1 MKPTNGSPFL
11 TPAEACALAGVA
23 PTTLKRW
30 ADAGVLAHVKT
41 AGGHRRFVRADLE
54 RFLNRRTHIGPDG
67 EPKLEP
73 DANPWI
79 ECLLGGVAH
88 EVEAELL
95 FARSRLGSW
104 HAVAEELGGV
114 LTEIGERWQRAELAT
129 VDEHIASERLARALA
144 RIGEALPSRSGAPR
158 ALLACL
164 GGEQH
169 ALGLALVELCL
180 RELGWTTLWAGPRTP
195 LADLERILGGMQL
208 ELLALSASTSSDDG
222 AELQRAALQL
232 ETACK
237 SRGIAL
243 ALGGLGAW
251 PDEPR
256 YAHRFRE
263 FESFHR
269 FAAGLGQARA

>member
-1 MKPTNGSPFL
+1 MKPHNGSSSPYL

-30 ADAGVLAHVKT
+30 ADAGILAHVKT
-41 AGGHRRFVRADLE
+41 AGGHRRFLRADLE
-54 RFLNRRTHIGPDG
+54 RFLSRRTRI
-67 EPKLEP
+67 EPETSP
-73 DANPWI
+73 EANPWVAK
-79 ECLLGGVAH
+79 LVGGPAH

-95 FARSRLGSW
+95 RARARFGSW
-104 HAVAEELGGV
+104 HQVAEELGGV
-114 LTEIGERWQRAELAT
+114 LVEIGARWQRGELSL

-144 RIGEALPSRSGAPR
+144 RIGEALPSRPGAPR

-164 GGEQH
+164 GGEEH

-195 LADLERILGGMQL
+195 LADLERILDGMQL
-208 ELLALSASTSSDDG
+208 EMLALSASQGSSDAD
-222 AELQRAALQL
+222 ELAAATRAL
-232 ETACK
+232 EEACAA
-237 SRGIAL
+237 RGIAL

-251 PDEPR
+251 PESPR

-263 FESFHR
+263 FEGFHR
-269 FAAGLGQARA
+269 FTVELGATRERG